1 MGKVR
6 TGDQGTIAE
15 ALRDLYAITADLE
28 SRYPGRHFTPD
39 GHLIGSIG
47 EVYAA
52 ERYGIELFRADWK
65 AHDGKA
71 PDGRLVQIKA
81 TQRSSVGI
89 SEKPDFLIVLRI
101 DKHGDIA
108 EVYNGPG
115 TPVWDLFENRRRPK
129 NGQYQVSL
137 ARLRKLNES
146 VSPENR
152 IPSLV

>member
-1 MGKVR
+1 MSDMQ
-6 TGDQGTIAE
+6 TGGQGTIAE
-15 ALRDLYAITADLE
+15 TLRDLYAITTDLE

-52 ERYGIELFRADWK
+52 ERYGIDLFRADWK

-71 PDGRLVQIKA
+71 PDDRLVQIKA

-101 DKHGDIA
+101 DEHGDIA

-115 TPVWDLFENRRRPK
+115 KPVWDLFKNRKRPK

-137 ARLRKLNES
+137 ARLSKLNEA
-146 VSPENR
+146 VVAEDR
-152 IPSLV
+152 IPSIL